1 MSSTGKKI
9 ITSEEEAKAR
19 MAEKRREMKVRA
31 IDEMR
36 NEVTH
41 YSCLKMN
48 FSIEA

>member
-31 IDEMR
+31 RAIDEMR
-36 NEVTH
+36 NEDV
-41 YSCLKMN
+41 N
-48 FSIEA
+48 